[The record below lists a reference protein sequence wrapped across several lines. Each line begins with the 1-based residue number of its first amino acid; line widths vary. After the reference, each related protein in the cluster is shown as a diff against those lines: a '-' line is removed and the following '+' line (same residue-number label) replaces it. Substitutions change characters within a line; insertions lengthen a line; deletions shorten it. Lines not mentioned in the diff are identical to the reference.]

1 MADELSELGEEL
13 PELQIVRHF
22 LDEHDL
28 DAERA
33 LAVLAAALVRRHM
46 DIELRK
52 LGKRPPYTPG
62 NERKNALVVAM
73 DALFQA
79 SGLAPGENPKPG
91 ETNIPNLMF
100 HLLGQCQFA
109 AEERAGISGDD
120 DEPPS
125 YMRLVTE

>member
-13 PELQIVRHF
+13 PELGIVRTF
-22 LDEHDL
+22 LEEHDL
-28 DAERA
+28 DAEQV

-52 LGKRPPYTPG
+52 LGKKPPYTPG
-62 NERKNALVVAM
+62 NERKNALVAAM

-79 SGLAPGENPKPG
+79 SGLGPGENPKEG
-91 ETNIPNLMF
+91 ELNISNLLF

-125 YMRLVTE
+125 YMRLVTD